1 MALNLV
7 CGDYKIW

>member
-7 CGDYKIW
+7 CRIRKQY